1 MWLLWISLAPR
12 RSSARYLALG
22 EKTGWFGGRGYRYL
36 GPRPLTEDGAFFSPT
51 TGILPYGREVSIRQR
66 LDAPARRH
74 QFGPDH
80 YADGSLL
87 PTEALYSQC
96 NGPVANRPPVR
107 GQPEWRHGPGLK
119 TGRALATAI
128 NARWQV
134 LKLASPLAIIRHAE
148 RRSGDVSLHGH
159 CRGDAF
165 PPSLRLGWPQGGHA
179 ALPARR

>member
-12 RSSARYLALG
+12 RSSALYLALG
-22 EKTGWFGGRGYRYL
+22 EKSGWFGGRGYRYL

-87 PTEALYSQC
+87 PTEALYTQW
-96 NGPVANRPPVR
+96 NGPVANRPPSAVNPNGVMDR
-107 GQPEWRHGPGLK
+107 GLRPVE
-119 TGRALATAI
+119 
-128 NARWQV
+128 
-134 LKLASPLAIIRHAE
+134 PLQ
-148 RRSGDVSLHGH
+148 
-159 CRGDAF
+159 
-165 PPSLRLGWPQGGHA
+165 LRLTLVGKF
-179 ALPARR
+179 